1 MLTVNE
7 KKVLRLLFAAID
19 EDYSINAIAREC
31 GLAPNGAAKILKKF
45 EQEGVLRAKGIA
57 NIKAYRIDFGNQ
69 KTQAIL
75 ELVMI
80 PEIKGRLQHRLEDL
94 EDMKKTA
101 KACIA
106 FGSYINQ
113 GKEPNDIDLIFI
125 IDKEEFKQYK
135 SKLSRLRQIL
145 PVKLHEL
152 IQTEEDLKSNI
163 LKKDKIILGAL
174 RTGIML
180 WGQKLIIELV
190 QNARNEQPRSK
201 GEGIG

>member
-31 GLAPNGAAKILKKF
+31 GLAPNGAAKILRKL
-45 EQEGVLRAKGIA
+45 EQEGVLKAKSIA
-57 NIKAYRIDFGNQ
+57 NIRAYRIDFKSQ
-69 KTQAIL
+69 KAQAIL
-75 ELVMI
+75 ELAMI

-94 EDMKKTA
+94 EEMKEA
-101 KACIA
+101 VKACIA
-106 FGSYINQ
+106 FGSYIGQ

-125 IDKEEFKQYK
+125 ISKEKFKQYK
-135 SKLSRLRQIL
+135 DKLPKLRQVL

-163 LKKDKIILGAL
+163 LRKDKVILGAI
-174 RTGIML
+174 REGVIL

-190 QNARNEQPRSK
+190 QNARDQAEKMP
-201 GEGIG
+201 